1 MTRRKQP
8 KPEQPREPAAAP
20 ESGRPAE
27 SPEGARRAT
36 GGRSAGQAAEPPRP
50 AKRWTRTRKRE
61 VVMRMIRGEPVEALS
76 RELGVEVY
84 RLEEWREM
92 AMAGMDGGLRAKK
105 KEATEVLLDE
115 AHKAYGRAM
124 MENELLRERCRRL
137 GIPLPPKRSK

>member
-8 KPEQPREPAAAP
+8 KLEQPRKPAAAP

-36 GGRSAGQAAEPPRP
+36 GGRSAGQAAALLGP

-61 VVMRMIRGEPVEALS
+61 VVMRMIRGESVEALS